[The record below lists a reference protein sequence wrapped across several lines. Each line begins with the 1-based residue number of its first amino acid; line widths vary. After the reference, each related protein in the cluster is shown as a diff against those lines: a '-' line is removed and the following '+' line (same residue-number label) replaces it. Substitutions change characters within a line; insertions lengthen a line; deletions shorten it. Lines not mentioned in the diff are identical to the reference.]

1 MTCSAF
7 PAHSFRES
15 FLMTFKCFT
24 TSEELVRLLEARF
37 YIEPPSGLTED
48 EMRRWEME
56 KRMPIRLK

>member
-1 MTCSAF
+1 MTCPAF